1 MIDVSFQSMQ
11 SITPN
16 VSISDLFVSTNYVA
30 TVCGTCDQGA
40 IYIYT
45 KNNLAQIAMV
55 NGVDLGLTISTT
67 LNTAIIIEK

>member
-16 VSISDLFVSTNYVA
+16 VSISDLFVSHNYVA
-30 TVCGTCDQGA
+30 AVCGACDQGV
-40 IYIYT
+40 IYIYSR
-45 KNNLAQIAMV
+45 NNLTQIAVV
-55 NGVDLGLTISTT
+55 NGVDLGLTISPT